1 MNPGRANAIGGP
13 YHGSYIEVLVC
24 KPEAARLL
32 RVSKGTAY
40 TYIEKGLI
48 PHVRL
53 AGRIIIPRA
62 RFEAWLAGEGAEEG
76 AGKTP
81 HRSRSLSREPE

>member
-1 MNPGRANAIGGP
+1 MIDNE
-13 YHGSYIEVLVC
+13 SVMTV
-24 KPEAARLL
+24 PEAARVL

-40 TYIEKGLI
+40 EYVQKGLI

-62 RFEAWLAGEGAEEG
+62 RFEKWLAGDES
-76 AGKTP
+76 
-81 HRSRSLSREPE
+81 H

>member
-1 MNPGRANAIGGP
+1 MSKNE
-13 YHGSYIEVLVC
+13 SVMTV
-24 KPEAARLL
+24 PEAARVL

-40 TYIEKGLI
+40 EYIQKGLI

-62 RFEAWLAGEGAEEG
+62 RFEAWLAGNDASE
-76 AGKTP
+76 
-81 HRSRSLSREPE
+81 

>member
-1 MNPGRANAIGGP
+1 MSK
-13 YHGSYIEVLVC
+13 HESVMTV
-24 KPEAARLL
+24 PEAARIL

-40 TYIEKGLI
+40 EYIQKGLI

-62 RFEAWLAGEGAEEG
+62 RFEAWLAGDSAHE
-76 AGKTP
+76 
-81 HRSRSLSREPE
+81 

>member
-1 MNPGRANAIGGP
+1 MIKNE
-13 YHGSYIEVLVC
+13 SVMTV
-24 KPEAARLL
+24 PEAARVL

-40 TYIEKGLI
+40 EYVQKGLI

-62 RFEAWLAGEGAEEG
+62 RFEAWLAGE
-76 AGKTP
+76 P
-81 HRSRSLSREPE
+81 HE

>member
-1 MNPGRANAIGGP
+1 MSKNE
-13 YHGSYIEVLVC
+13 SVMTV
-24 KPEAARLL
+24 PEAARVL

-40 TYIEKGLI
+40 EYVQKGLI

-62 RFEAWLAGEGAEEG
+62 RFEAWLAGNDA
-76 AGKTP
+76 
-81 HRSRSLSREPE
+81 SD

>member
-1 MNPGRANAIGGP
+1 MTQNE
-13 YHGSYIEVLVC
+13 SVMTV
-24 KPEAARLL
+24 PEAARVL

-40 TYIEKGLI
+40 EYVQKGLI

-62 RFEAWLAGEGAEEG
+62 RFEAWLAGVGADAETV
-76 AGKTP
+76 AK
-81 HRSRSLSREPE
+81 

>member
-1 MNPGRANAIGGP
+1 MSKNE
-13 YHGSYIEVLVC
+13 SVMTV
-24 KPEAARLL
+24 PEAARVL

-40 TYIEKGLI
+40 EYIQKGLI

-62 RFEAWLAGEGAEEG
+62 RFEAWLAGNDA
-76 AGKTP
+76 
-81 HRSRSLSREPE
+81 SD

>member
-1 MNPGRANAIGGP
+1 MIKNE
-13 YHGSYIEVLVC
+13 SVMTV
-24 KPEAARLL
+24 PEAARVL

-40 TYIEKGLI
+40 EYVQKGLI

-62 RFEAWLAGEGAEEG
+62 RFEAWLAGNDASE
-76 AGKTP
+76 
-81 HRSRSLSREPE
+81 